1 MIQIKSSNNQVFSYN
16 ILSSV
21 CKKCMIYKSH
31 IAKVQYLKSVSY
43 GIRSYCLKKHMSYCI
58 HKKTKCATKLIHFS
72 QNACLL
78 YKIFVDY
85 FRMLFSILGCFTG
98 VFCTSSDIVY
108 GLGNQIAMEA
118 FISFTKFDV

>member
-1 MIQIKSSNNQVFSYN
+1 MHDLQESYCKGTVF
-16 ILSSV
+16 
-21 CKKCMIYKSH
+21 KKCVIWYK
-31 IAKVQYLKSVSY
+31 IL
-43 GIRSYCLKKHMSYCI
+43 LLEKHMSYCI

>member
-1 MIQIKSSNNQVFSYN
+1 MKSSNYQVFSYN

-21 CKKCMIYKSH
+21 CKKCMMYKSH

-43 GIRSYCLKKHMSYCI
+43 GIGSYCLKNICHI
-58 HKKTKCATKLIHFS
+58 VLIRKTKCAIKLIHSS